1 MNSLKNLFLRVAPI
15 CSAFLLVGCATNF
28 TGSDDG
34 NYESSLMADSFSE
47 TFEEEGPIGFTT
59 DKSREEV
66 LATRSLQHL
75 MDENYQVG
83 PDDVLEIS
91 IFEWQ
96 AEGAR
101 DTLDLRVSKA
111 GEIAMPGLGA
121 IQVGGMSVEEIQQ
134 YLVNELQEAGII
146 EVNPRVGVSI
156 KEFRSKR
163 VSIVGSVVAPGV
175 YALTENVASLMEII
189 SLAGGQ
195 AGGAGNVAYV
205 LRTSE
210 NRDNPAQIEID
221 LDELFRGGTS
231 DLNAILSDGDTV
243 YVPKSAQIRL
253 YGEVNNPGSVVIDKN
268 LTLIE
273 AISEAGGLTEEAD
286 KSLVRIDRKVGPGK
300 TRGISL
306 NLAAIEAGQRS
317 DIMLQEGDIVHI
329 PVNESKKAIKKAF
342 DSFSRIFSAGYRIN

>member
-1 MNSLKNLFLRVAPI
+1 MNSITSLLIRVAPI
-15 CSAFLLVGCATNF
+15 CCALFLVGCATNF
-28 TGSDDG
+28 TGSDNAD
-34 NYESSLMADSFSE
+34 YQSSLMADSFSE
-47 TFEEEGPIGFTT
+47 TIEEEGPIGFTT

-195 AGGAGNVAYV
+195 SGGAGNVAYV

-210 NRDNPAQIEID
+210 NLDNPAQIEID

-231 DLNAILSDGDTV
+231 DLNAILS
-243 YVPKSAQIRL
+243 PRSA
-253 YGEVNNPGSVVIDKN
+253 STAK
-268 LTLIE
+268 
-273 AISEAGGLTEEAD
+273 
-286 KSLVRIDRKVGPGK
+286 
-300 TRGISL
+300 
-306 NLAAIEAGQRS
+306 
-317 DIMLQEGDIVHI
+317 
-329 PVNESKKAIKKAF
+329 
-342 DSFSRIFSAGYRIN
+342 